1 MFINAF
7 CRLVLFVLILL
18 MPLSGIAGETEEAE
32 NQTIEWGII
41 LGLFTRHVNP
51 SSNTNETTKMLGLTY
66 SNWVVQRFSNSYS
79 ESSIFGGRRFH
90 TKKVGHPRNNNFFIQ
105 GNLYA
110 GLLHGYGDRLP
121 NIAGLTPAMMP
132 TVGFGYKNTT
142 LELLYFPT
150 PSGGVFTSALVFR
163 F

>member
-1 MFINAF
+1 MFVNAF
-7 CRLVLFVLILL
+7 CRLVLSVLILL
-18 MPLSGIAGETEEAE
+18 MPLTGMAEETEEKE

-41 LGLFTRHVNP
+41 VGLFTRHVNP
-51 SSNTNETTKMLGLTY
+51 SGNTNESTRMMGLTY
-66 SNWVVQRFSNSYS
+66 SDWVVQRFNNSYS

-90 TKKVGHPRNNNFFIQ
+90 TKKIGYPRNKNFFIQ

-110 GLLHGYGDRLP
+110 GLLHGYGDRFY
-121 NIAGLTPAMMP
+121 NIAGLTPAAMP

-142 LELLYFPT
+142 LEMLYFPT
-150 PSGGVFTSALVFR
+150 PSGGVFTSALIFR